1 MSTHTMTSTTV
12 APPPLSPASVANGNA
27 PLPPPGPIAP
37 PITERATIVLEGVS
51 KWYGD
56 VVAVSDVTFGVEPG
70 VTALLGPNGAG
81 KSTTL
86 EMMTGLLAPSQGQIK
101 VFGTPIRSDSNV
113 YRRVGLVAEQET
125 LYPFMTARQF
135 VRLNAILQG
144 LPDPDAAAVRALELV
159 EMMDAAE
166 RETRGFSKGMR
177 QRTKVAAALVH
188 NPDILL
194 MDEPLNGTDPL
205 QRARLIDLIQR
216 LGAEGRTVVV
226 SSHVLHE
233 VERFADRI
241 LVIARG
247 KLAAAGDFRA
257 IRDRIDQHAR
267 MVRLRCSDARALASL
282 LVTIPAVLAVR
293 FERSNDG
300 GQPTVIVESNDV
312 RELYRL
318 VPQAAKHGNVH
329 LYEVTAMDDSL
340 ASVFA
345 YVVGR

>member
-1 MSTHTMTSTTV
+1 MRTSAPMTPTANPTQPPMHT
-12 APPPLSPASVANGNA
+12 

-37 PITERATIVLEGVS
+37 PISEHATIVLQGVS

-56 VVAVSDVTFGVEPG
+56 VVAVSDVSFGVEPG

-86 EMMTGLLAPSQGQIK
+86 EMMTGLLAPSQGQIR
-101 VFGTPIRSDSNV
+101 VFGKPIRSDAEL
-113 YRRVGLVAEQET
+113 YRRVGLVAEQEA

-144 LPDPDAAAVRALELV
+144 IPNPDEAATKALDIVELVPDA
-159 EMMDAAE
+159 D

-188 NPDILL
+188 NPEILL

-267 MVRLRCSDARALASL
+267 SVRLRCSDPRTLASL
-282 LVTIPAVLAVR
+282 LVTMPVVLSVR

-300 GQPTVIVESNDV
+300 GQPIVVVESTDV

-318 VPQAAKHGNVH
+318 VPQAAKHASVH
-329 LYEVTAMDDSL
+329 LYEVSALDESL

>member
-1 MSTHTMTSTTV
+1 MTATTVRSTPGQRAIGPV
-12 APPPLSPASVANGNA
+12 APPIPEN
-27 PLPPPGPIAP
+27 
-37 PITERATIVLEGVS
+37 ATIVVQNLS

-86 EMMTGLLAPSQGQIK
+86 EMLTGLLAPST
-101 VFGTPIRSDSNV
+101 GTIRMLGKPARGDV
-113 YRRVGLVAEQET
+113 DLYRQVGLVPEQET
-125 LYPFMTARQF
+125 IYPFLTGFEF
-135 VRLNAILQG
+135 VRLNAVLQK
-144 LPDPDAAAVRALELV
+144 LPDPDGAAEWALGLV
-159 EMMDAAE
+159 ELLPDAH
-166 RETRGFSKGMR
+166 RSVRGYSKGMR

-188 NPDILL
+188 NPRILL
-194 MDEPLNGTDPL
+194 MDEPLNGTDPV
-205 QRARLIDLIQR
+205 QRAHLIELIKR
-216 LGAEGRTVVV
+216 LGQEGRTVLV

-247 KLAAAGDFRA
+247 KLAAAGDYHA
-257 IRDRIDQHAR
+257 IRDRIDEHAR
-267 MVRLRCSDARALASL
+267 SVRLRCDDPRRFAAAL
-282 LVTIPAVLAVR
+282 VQVPIILAVR
-293 FERSNDG
+293 LDALGDG
-300 GQPTVIVESNDV
+300 AQPAIVVETSDV

-318 VPQAAKHGNVH
+318 VPTIARQQGIR
-329 LYEVTAMDDSL
+329 LYEVAALDDSL